1 MAYVP
6 NERSIKLEGFADLE
20 QQLLQLAEIGRADLI
35 ARNTL
40 VKASK
45 RAMEPVYYR
54 VEEKAPYDGDN
65 TGPIHLRDTVR
76 LDARIPN
83 GRDRQSKYVEETDAA
98 IAIVSVKKSAVS
110 LAQEFGTSKL
120 NPQPFLRPAIDN
132 LADEVVRKLGNE
144 LGSFIFEYAKK
155 LNRKKK

>member
-6 NERSIKLEGFADLE
+6 NERNIKLEGFAELE
-20 QQLLQLAEIGRADLI
+20 QQLLQLAQIGRADLV
-35 ARNTL
+35 ARNTM
-40 VKASK
+40 VKAAK

-54 VEEKAPYDGDN
+54 VEQTAPYDEKN

-83 GRDRQSKYVEETDAA
+83 GRDRQSKYVNETDAA
-98 IAIVSVKKSAVS
+98 IAVVSVKKSAVS

-132 LADEVVRKLGNE
+132 LADEVIRKLGNE
-144 LGSFIFEYAKK
+144 LGSFITDYAKK
-155 LNRKKK
+155 LNRKRK

>member
-120 NPQPFLRPAIDN
+120 DAQPFLRPAIDH

-155 LNRKKK
+155 LNRKRK

>member
-6 NERSIKLEGFADLE
+6 NERNIKLEGFAELE
-20 QQLLQLAEIGRADLI
+20 QQLLQLAQIGRADLV
-35 ARNTL
+35 ARNTM
-40 VKASK
+40 VKAAK

-54 VEEKAPYDGDN
+54 VEQTAPYDEKN

-83 GRDRQSKYVEETDAA
+83 GRDRQSKYVNETDAA
-98 IAIVSVKKSAVS
+98 IAVVSVKKSAVS

-120 NPQPFLRPAIDN
+120 NAQPFLRPAIDN
-132 LADEVVRKLGNE
+132 LADEVIRKLGNE
-144 LGSFIFEYAKK
+144 LGSFITDYAKK
-155 LNRKKK
+155 LNRKRK